1 MQNHRVLIVDD
12 EENIRLTLREA
23 LASTNIQVEAAANGQ
38 DALSLL
44 NEQPY
49 DLVLLDL
56 KMPGLGGMEVLREVT
71 RRSPDTSVIIIT
83 AHGDVGTAVEAMLA
97 GAANFIEKPF
107 MPHEIR
113 TLVARTLDRE
123 AQTHLS
129 TARYEDHIQ
138 QAKESLKA
146 RRLEAALEH
155 AKQALALNPSQP
167 VPFNIMG
174 IVMQLKMQVSEAQ
187 KYYRSAL
194 ALDDAYVPARK
205 NLEALS
211 GFPKKLSQFEL
222 DE

>member
-1 MQNHRVLIVDD
+1 
-12 EENIRLTLREA
+12 
-23 LASTNIQVEAAANGQ
+23 
-38 DALSLL
+38 
-44 NEQPY
+44 
-49 DLVLLDL
+49 
-56 KMPGLGGMEVLREVT
+56 
-71 RRSPDTSVIIIT
+71 
-83 AHGDVGTAVEAMLA
+83 
-97 GAANFIEKPF
+97 

-113 TLVARTLDRE
+113 TLVAQTLDRE

-138 QAKESLKA
+138 QAKKSLKA

-194 ALDDAYVPARK
+194 ALDDAYAPARN

>member
-1 MQNHRVLIVDD
+1 MRNRRVLIVDD

-23 LASTNIQVEAAANGQ
+23 LASMNVQVEAAKNGQ
-38 DALSLL
+38 DALSIPD
-44 NEQPY
+44 ERPY
-49 DLVLLDL
+49 DLVLVDL
-56 KMPGLGGMEVLREVT
+56 RMPGLSGMEVLREVT

-83 AHGDVGTAVEAMLA
+83 AHGDVETAVEAMLA

-107 MPHEIR
+107 TPHEIR
-113 TLVARTLDRE
+113 TLVARTLDRDVQ
-123 AQTHLS
+123 ALTS

-174 IVMQLKMQVSEAQ
+174 VVMQLKMQVSEAQ

-194 ALDDAYVPARK
+194 ALDDAYAPARK

>member
-1 MQNHRVLIVDD
+1 MGNRRVLIVDD
-12 EENIRLTLREA
+12 EAHIRLTLREA
-23 LASTNIQVEAAANGQ
+23 LASMNVQVEAAANGQ
-38 DALSLL
+38 DALSMLD
-44 NEQPY
+44 ERPF

-56 KMPGLGGMEVLREVT
+56 RMPGLSGMEVLREVT
-71 RRSPDTSVIIIT
+71 RRSPYTSVIIIT
-83 AHGDVGTAVEAMLA
+83 AHGDVETAVEAMLA

-107 MPHEIR
+107 ILHEFR
-113 TLVARTLDRE
+113 TLVESTLNRNPQ
-123 AQTHLS
+123 AHAS

-155 AKQALALNPSQP
+155 AKQALALDPSQP
-167 VPFNIMG
+167 MPFNILG
-174 IVMQLKMQVSEAQ
+174 VVMQLKMQVSEAQ

-194 ALDDAYVPARK
+194 ALDDAYAPARK